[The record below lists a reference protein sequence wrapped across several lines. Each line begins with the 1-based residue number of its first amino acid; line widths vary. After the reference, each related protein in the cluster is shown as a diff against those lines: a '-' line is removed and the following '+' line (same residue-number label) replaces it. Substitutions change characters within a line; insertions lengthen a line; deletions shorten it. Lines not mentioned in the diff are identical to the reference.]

1 MNKLASF
8 LLAVVVSLFPLVVLG
23 AGGIQFDGETYAKQ
37 FTNNT
42 PEIRLAEYV
51 RDNETVDNWTR
62 LVAVRNYTKLS
73 DPETAAGNLAKALL
87 QQNPQA
93 KFQILTA
100 DDGSGAQI
108 DFLTWTKD
116 ADYMEFNIHRYL
128 KVEGYP
134 GLISYQF
141 AYRVTD
147 LSPEAMETFKRNRE
161 RWIGKMVKAE
171 FEIDFDR

>member
-1 MNKLASF
+1 MNKLASL

-23 AGGIQFDGETYAKQ
+23 AGGLQFDGETYAKQ
-37 FTNNT
+37 FIHNS
-42 PEIRLAEYV
+42 PELRLAEYV
-51 RDNETVDNWTR
+51 RGNETVDNWTK

-73 DPETAAGNLAKALL
+73 DPETAANDLAKALL
-87 QQNPQA
+87 KQNPQA

-100 DDGSGAQI
+100 NDGSGAQI
-108 DFLTWTKD
+108 DFLTWTDD
-116 ADYMEFNIHRYL
+116 AGYLEFNIHRYL

-141 AYRVTD
+141 AYRLTD
-147 LSPEAMETFKRNRE
+147 TSPPAMETFKRNRE

-171 FEIDFDR
+171 FEIDFDK